1 MIQYRNKKW
10 LLWDKAG
17 TKILGRHPSKQAA
30 EAQETAIALS
40 KARANGDDVPPSLKN
55 K

>member
-30 EAQETAIALS
+30 EAQAELDRILVQKLHAKLDQLLL
-40 KARANGDDVPPSLKN
+40 R
-55 K
+55 